1 LENITQTRH
10 KSASVENDLKHVNQ
24 SSASARTS
32 AEPKSDSMAFKSQEL
47 HQKIETLHSRIDEL
61 NKKSDVL
68 VAEVALSSTEGSGSG
83 EFCEESSQINNEN
96 VETVGGVEESD
107 EVRRRRLQHFSTAS
121 N

>member
-1 LENITQTRH
+1 
-10 KSASVENDLKHVNQ
+10 
-24 SSASARTS
+24 
-32 AEPKSDSMAFKSQEL
+32 
-47 HQKIETLHSRIDEL
+47 
-61 NKKSDVL
+61 L

-96 VETVGGVEESD
+96 VGTVGGVEESD